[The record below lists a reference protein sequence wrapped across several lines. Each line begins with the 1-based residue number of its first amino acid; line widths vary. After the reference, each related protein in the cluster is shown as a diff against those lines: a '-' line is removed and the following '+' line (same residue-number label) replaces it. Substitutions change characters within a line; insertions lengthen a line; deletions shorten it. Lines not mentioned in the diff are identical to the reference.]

1 MWGRNKGPTFSNL
14 VGGDP
19 AGRNASSGPSDNVG
33 VVMGEIINGKQA
45 GGVQDAYV
53 CEIVCDLLPSCCTFS
68 L

>member
-33 VVMGEIINGKQA
+33 VVMSEINGKQA
-45 GGVQDAYV
+45 SEV
-53 CEIVCDLLPSCCTFS
+53 
-68 L
+68 